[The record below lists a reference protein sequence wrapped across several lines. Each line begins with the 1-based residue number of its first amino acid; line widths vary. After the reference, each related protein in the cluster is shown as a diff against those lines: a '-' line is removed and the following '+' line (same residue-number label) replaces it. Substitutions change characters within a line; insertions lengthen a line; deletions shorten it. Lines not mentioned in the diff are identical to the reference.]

1 MSEHLRINVDIDDIN
16 QKNSENIYKFIA
28 RGEDAYIGQIREIAN
43 QISIYGK
50 KIVLITGPSSAGKTT
65 SSYKLKEEL
74 KNLGIKSYVLN
85 MDDFFRDL
93 DTVPLREDGEHDMEG
108 IVALDVE
115 CVKSCLNDILTT
127 GVTKTPTFD
136 FKTHK
141 RTNVW
146 NDCKVKPNEVIIM
159 EGIHALNPLI
169 SEGLDQEKI
178 YRVYVHCNTDFTF
191 QNKII
196 IKARELRFLR
206 RIVRDERE
214 RHTPFEETIE
224 LWEHVCAGEEKNIR
238 PFKNTANYF
247 LNTTHF
253 YEPLLYKNLLLKE
266 FEMRKE
272 IDIIRDFLEKF
283 KVCSTVEEEFVP
295 KGSLIRE
302 FIGE

>member
-1 MSEHLRINVDIDDIN
+1 MSELLRFNVDIDDIN
-16 QKNSENIYKFIA
+16 QKNSENVYKFIS
-28 RGEDAYIGQIREIAN
+28 RGEDAYNEQIKDIAT
-43 QISIYGK
+43 QISTLGK
-50 KIVLITGPSSAGKTT
+50 KIILISGPSSAGKTT
-65 SSYKLKEEL
+65 SSYKIKKELEEI
-74 KNLGIKSYVLN
+74 GINSYVLN

-93 DTVPLREDGEHDMEG
+93 DTVPLREDGEPDMEG

-127 GVTKTPTFD
+127 GITKTPTFD

-141 RTNVW
+141 RTKVW
-146 NDCKVKPNEVIIM
+146 NDCQVKPNEVIIM
-159 EGIHALNPLI
+159 EGIHALNPQI
-169 SEGLDQEKI
+169 SEGLNEDKI
-178 YRVYVHCNTDFTF
+178 YKVYVHCNTDFVF
-191 QNKII
+191 QGKVV

-224 LWEHVCAGEEKNIR
+224 LWNHVCDGEQKNIR
-238 PFKNTANYF
+238 PFKHTANFF

-266 FEMRKE
+266 FEERKE
-272 IDIIRDFLEKF
+272 IDMIKDFLEKF
-283 KVCSTVEEEFVP
+283 KLCSTVDEEFVP
-295 KGSLIRE
+295 KDSLIRE